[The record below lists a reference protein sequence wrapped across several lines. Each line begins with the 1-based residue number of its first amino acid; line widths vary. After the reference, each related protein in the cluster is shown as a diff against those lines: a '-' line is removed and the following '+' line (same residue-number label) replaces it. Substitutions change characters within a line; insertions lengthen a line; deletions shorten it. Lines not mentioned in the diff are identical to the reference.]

1 VYHHS
6 LKTRESFTKRSQI
19 HQTLT
24 IGFES
29 TPSEFK
35 EVVLFV
41 QSRLYVS
48 IFGYVTC
55 TTVDAF
61 SAIRGTSFCGLRD
74 LVELELV
81 EVVWLLS
88 VALRTLGSDLNGQH

>member
-1 VYHHS
+1 M
-6 LKTRESFTKRSQI
+6 
-19 HQTLT
+19 
-24 IGFES
+24 
-29 TPSEFK
+29 

-41 QSRLYVS
+41 QGRLYVS

-74 LVELELV
+74 LAELELV
-81 EVVWLLS
+81 EVFLAFVGCFEN
-88 VALRTLGSDLNGQH
+88 ARI